1 MGRWASSGSL
11 KNSAHSRI
19 CAADCDVT
27 SSEDDIVPVLLT
39 IDLPAIV
46 DRAAVSMSA
55 KRAHPST
62 ECGRGEEIPPAG
74 GPLPRGVKL
83 SILDRSR
90 TRRGAPDSAA
100 LTGTI
105 ERAVHA
111 EQLGFHRFWVAE
123 HHAVPGI
130 ASGSPPVLLAVL
142 GAAPIG
148 SGWARV
154 V

>member
-1 MGRWASSGSL
+1 M
-11 KNSAHSRI
+11 
-19 CAADCDVT
+19 
-27 SSEDDIVPVLLT
+27 
-39 IDLPAIV
+39 
-46 DRAAVSMSA
+46 
-55 KRAHPST
+55 
-62 ECGRGEEIPPAG
+62 
-74 GPLPRGVKL
+74 KL

-111 EQLGFHRFWVAE
+111 EHLGFERFWVAE

-130 ASGSPPVLLAVL
+130 ASGSPPLCCSRPS
-142 GAAPIG
+142 APAPAG